1 MKWGDKTYRDKQ
13 NKTFLLSI
21 TLKERLDH
29 VNHGESAI
37 HTDASLGPSFGGI
50 FDKRDIEIFQKGGI
64 SFCSTSFP
72 NTFNW
77 KKFFTPSQE
86 SRRFLT
92 GVE

>member
-50 FDKRDIEIFQKGGI
+50 FDKRDI
-64 SFCSTSFP
+64 
-72 NTFNW
+72 
-77 KKFFTPSQE
+77 
-86 SRRFLT
+86 
-92 GVE
+92 